1 MAQVVPGT
9 GSEHA
14 RPDPLAR
21 FQEEREDRWRRLE
34 ELLDDAGRRPERLG
48 GTRVRLLAALY
59 RATAADLVAARRRF
73 PDDPLVDRLERL
85 VRRGQGLVYE
95 RSTRRGNLIDFF
107 ADGYWALIWERRRAV
122 GLAALALVVPAVIVV
137 VWALSAPE
145 TVSTIVPAEFGWVTE
160 ADTTDQGLGPLGL
173 AGFSTYV
180 LVNNIR
186 VALLAFVA
194 GVTWG
199 VGTAV
204 LVAYN
209 GVLFGAL
216 TGLAAGAG
224 NLRLL
229 GEATLAHGI
238 LELSCIVVAGA
249 AGLSLG
255 RAMLRPG
262 RRSRMEALSEEG
274 RHALLLA
281 GGTAPWLVVA
291 GAVEGYASRVGWPL
305 LPTALIGIVLGG
317 LFWGAVVWR
326 GRSAFTASP
335 AASP

>member
-1 MAQVVPGT
+1 MAQAAPGT
-9 GSEHA
+9 GTEHA
-14 RPDPLAR
+14 RPDSLAR
-21 FQEEREDRWRRLE
+21 FEAERGDRWRRLE
-34 ELLDDAGRRPERLG
+34 VLLDDAGRRPERLG
-48 GTRVRLLAALY
+48 GSRVRDLAALY

-85 VRRGQGLVYE
+85 VRSGQGLIYE
-95 RSTRRGNLIDFF
+95 RSTRRGNLVDFF
-107 ADGYWALIWERRRAV
+107 ANGYWALIWERRRAV
-122 GLAALALVVPAVIVV
+122 GLAALALVAPAAIMVL
-137 VWALSAPE
+137 WALSAPE
-145 TVSTIVPAEFGWVTE
+145 TVSALVPPEFVWVTE
-160 ADTTDQGLGPLGL
+160 AETTDQGLGALGL

-199 VGTAV
+199 VGTAA
-204 LVAYN
+204 LIAYN

-216 TGLAAGAG
+216 AGLAAGAG

-262 RRSRMEALSEEG
+262 RRTRTEAMAEEG

-281 GGTAPWLVVA
+281 GGTAPWLVLA

-305 LPTALIGIVLGG
+305 LPTALIGVVLGG

-326 GRSAFTASP
+326 GRPALTASP